1 MSLYLNS
8 FIFKI
13 RTYES
18 YCFFVIRYLR
28 CLVYSK
34 CSVTFSSKHHQH
46 LHLHSSTLPDRIELL
61 ILLFKATLSTWEL
74 NLTPSFLL
82 KAVAQAV
89 PSLLTYIAN
98 CFLLLDHSHRHRHI
112 LMFQPSYKENSLHP
126 QFLASYFPILVLFM
140 CLFIQLLSFEGKL
153 QNNCSYS
160 LFLVSLVSCFL
171 KPTVDW
177 LFPVPLQ

>member
-1 MSLYLNS
+1 M
-8 FIFKI
+8 
-13 RTYES
+13 
-18 YCFFVIRYLR
+18 
-28 CLVYSK
+28 
-34 CSVTFSSKHHQH
+34 
-46 LHLHSSTLPDRIELL
+46 
-61 ILLFKATLSTWEL
+61 

-98 CFLLLDHSHRHRHI
+98 CFLLLDHSHRHIHI

-140 CLFIQLLSFEGKL
+140 CLFIQLLSFERKL

-171 KPTVDW
+171 KPTIDW